1 MMDSCGERPGLGIYK
16 VGYCLKLEETV
27 ADLVLDGCSL
37 INLLVQ
43 SRDSG

>member
-1 MMDSCGERPGLGIYK
+1 MMDSCGESPGLGICT
-16 VGYCLKLEETV
+16 VGYYLKLEEI
-27 ADLVLDGCSL
+27 AGDLVLDGCAL